1 MEYRLLKN
9 DIDHTD
15 VKYMS
20 PKERDEL
27 CAELRDKIINT
38 VAANG
43 GHLASNL
50 GVVEL
55 TVALLSVFDPE
66 KDKIV
71 LDVGHQSYAYKLL
84 TGRFDRFDTLRKQ
97 GGVSGFPRRSESRYD
112 VFDTGHSSTSISAA
126 LGMARAR
133 DLNREDSYIV
143 AVIGDGAM
151 TGGMSYEAINDLGH
165 SRKQMIVILNDNEMS
180 IDKNVGGMS
189 KYLKEL
195 RISKGYIDAKRN
207 TESFLNKIPF
217 LGKLMIKGIM
227 NIKKFF
233 RFLVN
238 KQTPSMFE
246 DLGLVYYGPVDGHD
260 HEALIKALNAVK
272 DIKDPVLLH
281 ICTKKGKGY
290 KFAEESPSDYH
301 GVGPFDVKKGVIKA
315 VSSSYTHAFSG
326 AVTEV
331 AAKNKKVVAI
341 SAAMAQ
347 GTGLETFSMKFPERF
362 FDCGIA
368 EEHAVT
374 MAAGM
379 SVSGF
384 IPVVAIYSSFLQRAY
399 DQIIHDVCFMNNHV
413 VFAIDRAG
421 FVGADG
427 HTHNGLLDISYL
439 NSMPG
444 MTVLSPRDYKELKFA
459 FDYAVNRC
467 DGPCAVRY
475 PRGCSPYDSKDSL
488 CNETNDIT
496 AAHIAFD
503 EGNDFALISF
513 GIISYQALE
522 AARALSQ
529 KGIKGRVI
537 NITVIKP
544 VPVKEL
550 KEMTSGIKE
559 IFTLEDG
566 ALSGGFGENFM
577 ALAGDQEINGRITP
591 IAVTNQM
598 IRAASVSSQYEQA
611 GIDSESVASVIEQ
624 KIREDI

>member
-1 MEYRLLKN
+1 
-9 DIDHTD
+9 
-15 VKYMS
+15 MS

-217 LGKLMIKGIM
+217 LGKLIIKGIM

-488 CNETNDIT
+488 CNDTNDIT

-503 EGNDFALISF
+503 EGTDYAIISF

-522 AARALSQ
+522 AAHALSQ

-537 NITVIKP
+537 NITIIKP

-577 ALAGDQEINGRITP
+577 ALAGDQGINGRITP

-611 GIDSESVASVIEQ
+611 GIDSASVASVIEQ
-624 KIREDI
+624 KIRADR

>member
-1 MEYRLLKN
+1 
-9 DIDHTD
+9 
-15 VKYMS
+15 MS

-315 VSSSYTHAFSG
+315 VSSCPSG
-326 AVTEV
+326 
-331 AAKNKKVVAI
+331 
-341 SAAMAQ
+341 
-347 GTGLETFSMKFPERF
+347 
-362 FDCGIA
+362 
-368 EEHAVT
+368 
-374 MAAGM
+374 
-379 SVSGF
+379 
-384 IPVVAIYSSFLQRAY
+384 Y
-399 DQIIHDVCFMNNHV
+399 
-413 VFAIDRAG
+413 
-421 FVGADG
+421 
-427 HTHNGLLDISYL
+427 LLDLRSRQWPFLDSI
-439 NSMPG
+439 
-444 MTVLSPRDYKELKFA
+444 KF
-459 FDYAVNRC
+459 Y
-467 DGPCAVRY
+467 G
-475 PRGCSPYDSKDSL
+475 L
-488 CNETNDIT
+488 
-496 AAHIAFD
+496 
-503 EGNDFALISF
+503 
-513 GIISYQALE
+513 
-522 AARALSQ
+522 
-529 KGIKGRVI
+529 
-537 NITVIKP
+537 
-544 VPVKEL
+544 
-550 KEMTSGIKE
+550 
-559 IFTLEDG
+559 
-566 ALSGGFGENFM
+566 
-577 ALAGDQEINGRITP
+577 
-591 IAVTNQM
+591 
-598 IRAASVSSQYEQA
+598 
-611 GIDSESVASVIEQ
+611 
-624 KIREDI
+624 

>member
-1 MEYRLLKN
+1 MEYKYLKN
-9 DIDHTD
+9 NIDHTD
-15 VKYMS
+15 IKYMS
-20 PKERDEL
+20 PKERDIL
-27 CAELRDKIINT
+27 CSELRDKIIKT
-38 VAANG
+38 VACNG

-55 TVALLSVFDPE
+55 TVALLSVFDPG

-97 GGVSGFPRRSESRYD
+97 GGVSGFPRRSESRFD

-133 DLNREDSYIV
+133 DLNRDDSYVV

-195 RISKGYIDAKRN
+195 RISKGYISAKQN
-207 TESFLNKIPF
+207 TASFLQKIP
-217 LGKLMIKGIM
+217 LIGNGIIKGIKK
-227 NIKKFF
+227 IKTFF

-238 KQTPSMFE
+238 KQPSMFE

-290 KFAEESPSDYH
+290 KYAEESPSDYH
-301 GVGPFDVKKGVIKA
+301 GVGPFDIDKGVIKA
-315 VSSSYTHAFSG
+315 VSASYTHAFSG
-326 AVTEV
+326 AVVEV
-331 AAKNKKVVAI
+331 ASKNKRVVAI

-347 GTGLETFSMKFPERF
+347 GTGLETFSMKFPDRF

-379 SVSGF
+379 SVSGY

-413 VFAIDRAG
+413 VFAIDRSG

-444 MTVLSPRDYKELKFA
+444 MTVLSPRDYRELKFSM
-459 FDYAVNRC
+459 DYAVNRC
-467 DGPCAVRY
+467 EGPCAVRY
-475 PRGCSPYDSKDSL
+475 PRGNCPYDAKDFL
-488 CNETNDIT
+488 CDSVDDIT
-496 AAHIAFD
+496 RPHLVID
-503 EGNDFALISF
+503 DGSDYALISF
-513 GIISYQALE
+513 GVISAQAYNAVQLL
-522 AARALSQ
+522 RN
-529 KGIKGRVI
+529 KGLKGRLIVL
-537 NITVIKP
+537 TVIRP
-544 VPVKEL
+544 IPYSEL
-550 KEMTSGIKE
+550 KPLLSGIKDT
-559 IFTLEDG
+559 FTLEDG
-566 ALSGGFGENFM
+566 YISGGFGENFSS
-577 ALAGDQEINGRITP
+577 LAEENGITSSVHP
-591 IAVTNQM
+591 IAVRDQM
-598 IRAASVSSQYEQA
+598 IRAASIQSQYEQA
-611 GIDSESVASVIEQ
+611 GIDSESVAGYITRKLSI
-624 KIREDI
+624 

>member
-1 MEYRLLKN
+1 
-9 DIDHTD
+9 
-15 VKYMS
+15 MS

-217 LGKLMIKGIM
+217 LGKLIIKGIM

-488 CNETNDIT
+488 CNDTNDIT

-503 EGNDFALISF
+503 EGTDYAIISF

-522 AARALSQ
+522 AAHALSQ

-537 NITVIKP
+537 NITIIKP

-577 ALAGDQEINGRITP
+577 ALAGDQGINGRITP

-611 GIDSESVASVIEQ
+611 GIDSASVASLIEQ